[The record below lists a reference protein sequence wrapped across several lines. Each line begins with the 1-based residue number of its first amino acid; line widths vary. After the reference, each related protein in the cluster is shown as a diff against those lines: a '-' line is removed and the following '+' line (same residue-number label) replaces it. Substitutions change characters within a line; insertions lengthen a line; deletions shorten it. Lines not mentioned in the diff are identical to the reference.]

1 MSGEIVALIP
11 IRSLTAGKTR
21 LASALSIEERTALTK
36 NMVTGVIRSALSSES
51 IHSVV
56 VVSPD
61 PAALAFAA
69 STDHRV
75 VPVLQSEQKP
85 GLLMGLDIGRA
96 KAMSLGASAVLV
108 IFGDLPLL
116 EGIDVRNIV
125 RRAVPVVIAP
135 DRHGT
140 GTNAL
145 LLRFSGSESCNHFEF
160 QFGEGSYDRHVAEAH
175 RLGLDVAT
183 SNAAGTA
190 FDLDTPSDLAEL
202 FSDPRWSESEIA
214 KEIAAGSP
222 LEHAS

>member
-1 MSGEIVALIP
+1 MSGGIVALVP

-21 LASALSIEERTALTK
+21 LASALNIDERSALIRY
-36 NMVTGVIRSALSSES
+36 MLAGVIRSALSSES

-61 PAALAFAA
+61 PEALAFAEK
-69 STDHRV
+69 TDPRV
-75 VPVLQSEQKP
+75 VAVLQSEQTP
-85 GLLMGLDIGRA
+85 GLLMGLDRGHA
-96 KAMSLGASAVLV
+96 QAMALGASAVLV

-125 RRAVPVVIAP
+125 RRGVPVVIAP

-145 LLRFSGSESCNHFEF
+145 LLRFTGSESCNQFEF
-160 QFGEGSYDRHVAEAH
+160 QFGDGSYDRHVAEAH

-183 SNAAGTA
+183 SIAPGTA
-190 FDLDTPSDLAEL
+190 FDLDTPADLEEL
-202 FSDPRWSESEIA
+202 FGDPRWSESEIA
-214 KEIAAGSP
+214 REIAASLP

>member
-1 MSGEIVALIP
+1 MSGGIVALVP
-11 IRSLTAGKTR
+11 IRSLTTGKTR
-21 LASALSIEERTALTK
+21 LAGALSIDERAALTK
-36 NMVTGVIRSALSSES
+36 FMVAGVIHSALSSES
-51 IHSVV
+51 IHAVV

-61 PAALAFAA
+61 PDALVFAA
-69 STDHRV
+69 NTDSRV
-75 VPVLQSEQKP
+75 VTVLQSEQTP
-85 GLLMGLDIGRA
+85 GLLMGLDVGRA
-96 KAMSLGASAVLV
+96 QAMSLGASAVLV

-145 LLRFSGSESCNHFEF
+145 LLRFTGPESCNQFEF

-183 SNAAGTA
+183 SIAPGTA
-190 FDLDTPSDLAEL
+190 FDLDTPADLKVL
-202 FSDPRWSESEIA
+202 FDDPRWSESEIA
-214 KEIAAGSP
+214 RVIAAHSP